1 MEKRP
6 NDTIDTLRAEFANVR
21 KTAIVGHIRP
31 DGDCI
36 SSCLAL
42 YHYLKDNYG
51 YEADVYLEPYPSAF
65 DMLPDTAVI
74 RHTVKPEVYDVVYSI
89 DCADADRIGAGKE
102 LFDSAKK
109 RVMID
114 HHISNPIFGDVNYA
128 KGEIGSAWRCSI
140 RSSRKIR
147 LIITWRCVFIQEWFT
162 TLACSNIPM

>member
-6 NDTIDTLRAEFANVR
+6 NDTIEMLRAEFANAR
-21 KTAIVGHIRP
+21 KTAIVGHLHP

-51 YEADVYLEPYPSAF
+51 YEADVYLEPYPSVF

-74 RHTVKPEVYDVVYSI
+74 CHTVKPEVYDVVYSL
-89 DCADADRIGAGKE
+89 DCADLDRIGAGKE
-102 LFDSAKK
+102 LFGSAKK

-114 HHISNPIFGDVNYA
+114 HHISNPIFGD
-128 KGEIGSAWRCSI
+128 II
-140 RSSRKIR
+140 LR
-147 LIITWRCVFIQEWFT
+147 LY
-162 TLACSNIPM
+162 

>member
-51 YEADVYLEPYPSAF
+51 YEADVYLQPYPSVF

-102 LFDSAKK
+102 LLT
-109 RVMID
+109 VQ
-114 HHISNPIFGDVNYA
+114 
-128 KGEIGSAWRCSI
+128 
-140 RSSRKIR
+140 RS
-147 LIITWRCVFIQEWFT
+147 V
-162 TLACSNIPM
+162 

>member
-51 YEADVYLEPYPSAF
+51 YEADV
-65 DMLPDTAVI
+65 
-74 RHTVKPEVYDVVYSI
+74 
-89 DCADADRIGAGKE
+89 
-102 LFDSAKK
+102 
-109 RVMID
+109 
-114 HHISNPIFGDVNYA
+114 
-128 KGEIGSAWRCSI
+128 
-140 RSSRKIR
+140 
-147 LIITWRCVFIQEWFT
+147 
-162 TLACSNIPM
+162 

>member
-51 YEADVYLEPYPSAF
+51 YEADVYLQPYPSVLICF
-65 DMLPDTAVI
+65 QIQQLFVILLNLRYMMLCIPLIAQMQ
-74 RHTVKPEVYDVVYSI
+74 TVLV
-89 DCADADRIGAGKE
+89 
-102 LFDSAKK
+102 
-109 RVMID
+109 
-114 HHISNPIFGDVNYA
+114 
-128 KGEIGSAWRCSI
+128 
-140 RSSRKIR
+140 
-147 LIITWRCVFIQEWFT
+147 QEKNF
-162 TLACSNIPM
+162 

>member
-51 YEADVYLEPYPSAF
+51 YEADVYLEPYPSVF

-74 RHTVKPEVYDVVYSI
+74 RHTVKPLWYMMLCIPLIAQMQTVLVQEKNFLTVQ
-89 DCADADRIGAGKE
+89 
-102 LFDSAKK
+102 
-109 RVMID
+109 
-114 HHISNPIFGDVNYA
+114 
-128 KGEIGSAWRCSI
+128 
-140 RSSRKIR
+140 RS
-147 LIITWRCVFIQEWFT
+147 V
-162 TLACSNIPM
+162 